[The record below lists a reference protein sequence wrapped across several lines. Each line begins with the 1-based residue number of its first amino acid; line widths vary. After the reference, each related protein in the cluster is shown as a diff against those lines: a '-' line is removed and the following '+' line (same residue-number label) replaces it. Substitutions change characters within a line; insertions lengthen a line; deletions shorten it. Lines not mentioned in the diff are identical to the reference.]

1 MREVLPINAGCFC
14 NFISCCIAAK
24 RLVVMQLKIAFKMI
38 SIVLLIKIKTEAQAH
53 GFFYF
58 FIDLELSRKCIQQNT
73 VPIKNN
79 CFNAVVNQFFISFR
93 SLLPLLFFNL
103 PPGALNKVDINRISR
118 FSILAAQ
125 TQTFSIRTIL
135 RKKYMRVP

>member
-14 NFISCCIAAK
+14 NFVSSCITAK
-24 RLVVMQLKIAFKMI
+24 RLIVMELKIAFKMI
-38 SIVLLIKIKTEAQAH
+38 SIVLLIKIKTETQAH

-58 FIDLELSRKCIQQNT
+58 FVDLEMRGKRIQQHT

-79 CFNAVVNQFFISFR
+79 CLDAVVNQFFISFG
-93 SLLPLLFFNL
+93 SLLPFIFFNL

-118 FSILAAQ
+118 FSILTAQ
-125 TQTFSIRTIL
+125 T
-135 RKKYMRVP
+135 